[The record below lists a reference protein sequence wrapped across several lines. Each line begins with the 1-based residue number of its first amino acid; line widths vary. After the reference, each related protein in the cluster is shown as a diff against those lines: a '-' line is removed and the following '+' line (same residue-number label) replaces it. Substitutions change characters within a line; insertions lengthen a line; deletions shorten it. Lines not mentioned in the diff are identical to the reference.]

1 MSVIVVATMSA
12 ASTRHLLEIGF
23 ALARGLLD
31 AKLEAAIGALL
42 CSTTA
47 TRCAAAR
54 NAIALQFQKSK
65 RFRNATSTALAS
77 ADKAPP

>member
-1 MSVIVVATMSA
+1 MAKPNRFEPATGA
-12 ASTRHLLEIGF
+12 LDDELEIGF